1 MLLEQ
6 AGVDPAAGIQVVDAA
21 RLPGVAIDPTV
32 TLLILQA
39 TDAAD
44 AALPGRRRAAGA
56 LAVLRGLYP
65 PDHPLQPLPE
75 GPPRTLAE
83 IDADEL
89 HARDWLVDA
98 AAPLDALGSPHALP
112 WITARLRA
120 PDGCPWDLEQDHRS
134 LRRFV
139 LEEAYET
146 VDAIERGGPAQLADE
161 LGDVL
166 LQVVLHA
173 QLAAESGDFDLTD
186 VYRLIGEKIVRRHPH
201 VFGSVRANG
210 VEDVKRNWESLKAQE
225 RAEGDAPSTDAD
237 GMERLLRAQPALPA
251 SRELQE
257 RASAL
262 GWDWPSIDGVWEK
275 VDEELGELRSAAPD
289 ERLHEVGDVLFAVV
303 NLARWLEIDPEEALR
318 AANARWV
325 GRFREASRLAAGR
338 GMALRDTTAAEK
350 DALWDEVKR

>member
-1 MLLEQ
+1 M
-6 AGVDPAAGIQVVDAA
+6 DAA
-21 RLPGVAIDPTV
+21 HLPGVPLDPTM
-32 TLLILQA
+32 TLLILR
-39 TDAAD
+39 AD
-44 AALPGRRRAAGA
+44 DEQPDVPLPGRRRARDASG
-56 LAVLRGLYP
+56 VLHALYP
-65 PDHPLQPLPE
+65 ADHPL
-75 GPPRTLAE
+75 RTLPDGSVRALSGV
-83 IDADEL
+83 DADEL
-89 HARDWLVDA
+89 RAHDWLVPA
-98 AAPLDALGSPHALP
+98 AMPLDALGSPHALP

-146 VDAIERGGPAQLADE
+146 VDAIERGGAAQLADE

-201 VFGSVRANG
+201 VFGSVKADG

-225 RAEGDAPSTDAD
+225 RADGEGPSTDAD

-257 RASAL
+257 RVSAL

-275 VDEELGELRSAAPD
+275 VDEELGELRSAALD
-289 ERLHEVGDVLFAVV
+289 GRLHEVGDVLFAVV

-325 GRFREASRLAAGR
+325 GRFREASRLAVER
-338 GMALRDTTAAEK
+338 GMVLRDTTAAEK